1 MSSGIDPA
9 DYGDDGEDF
18 DDADAPIEP
27 ARPLFNGD
35 GGGLTLP
42 QRVALIKLV
51 KQPYLSA
58 AEHPDE
64 WATLV
69 ESLQV
74 ITTRLHDLLLD
85 LRIDAT
91 SRVAYK
97 VAASLTDDVAAPSLL
112 RRTRWTANQTA
123 LLVVLRQRLR
133 LRAVP
138 SDPVFV
144 DLEELV
150 AAMTTLLPTHVDESR
165 PKAITKSALES
176 LGNLGVVKSAPGG
189 DDRYWINP
197 VLESLLPVAKLH
209 QLLEALT
216 KSTPAEAEGR
226 GPGGNHFGTHPFEG
240 TNRQGTHNE

>member
-1 MSSGIDPA
+1 MSIGIDPE
-9 DYGDDGEDF
+9 DDEVFTDH
-18 DDADAPIEP
+18 DALVEP

-42 QRVALIKLV
+42 QRVVLIKLV

-58 AEHPDE
+58 AEHPDD

-69 ESLQV
+69 ESQPV
-74 ITTRLHDLLLD
+74 ITHRLHDLLLD
-85 LRIDAT
+85 LRIDAA

-97 VAASLTDDVAAPSLL
+97 VAATLTEEVAAPSLL
-112 RRTRWTANQTA
+112 RKTRWTANQTA

-133 LRAVP
+133 LRATP

-144 DLEELV
+144 DFEELV
-150 AAMTTLLPTHVDESR
+150 AAMTTLLPAHVDESR
-165 PKAITKSALES
+165 PKTVTKAALES

-197 VLESLLPVAKLH
+197 VLESLLPINKLR
-209 QLLEALT
+209 QLLDALS
-216 KSTPAEAEGR
+216 KSTPAQEDRR
-226 GPGGNHFGTHPFEG
+226 GPDQNHPEADPFAAADEG
-240 TNRQGTHNE
+240 ARGE

>member
-1 MSSGIDPA
+1 MTTGVDPR
-9 DYGDDGEDF
+9 DDEDF
-18 DDADAPIEP
+18 TDTDVLGES

-42 QRVALIKLV
+42 QRIALIKLV

-58 AEHPDE
+58 AEHPE
-64 WATLV
+64 QWAILV
-69 ESLQV
+69 ESLPV
-74 ITTRLHDLLLD
+74 ITSRLHDLLLD
-85 LRIDAT
+85 LRIDAA

-97 VAASLTDDVAAPSLL
+97 VAATLTDDVAAPSLL
-112 RRTRWTANQTA
+112 RKTRWTANQTA

-133 LRAVP
+133 LRAIP

-150 AAMTTLLPTHVDESR
+150 AAMTTLLPAHVDESR
-165 PKAITKSALES
+165 PKTITRSALES

-197 VLESLLPVAKLH
+197 VLESLLPVAKLR
-209 QLLEALT
+209 QLLDALG
-216 KSTPAEAEGR
+216 KSTPAEAGSR
-226 GPGGNHFGTHPFEG
+226 GPDGNHPGADPFQAASH
-240 TNRQGTHNE
+240 QGVRDE

>member
-1 MSSGIDPA
+1 MSTGVDPSG
-9 DYGDDGEDF
+9 GEDF
-18 DDADAPIEP
+18 TDADVLVEP

-51 KQPYLSA
+51 RQPYLSA
-58 AEHPDE
+58 AEHPEE

-69 ESLQV
+69 ESLPV
-74 ITTRLHDLLLD
+74 ITNRLHDLLLD
-85 LRIDAT
+85 LRIDTA

-97 VAASLTDDVAAPSLL
+97 VAATLTDDVAAPSLL
-112 RRTRWTANQTA
+112 RKTRWTANQTA

-133 LRAVP
+133 LRAIP

-150 AAMTTLLPTHVDESR
+150 AAMTTLLPAHVDESR
-165 PKAITKSALES
+165 PRTITKSALES

-197 VLESLLPVAKLH
+197 VLESLLPVAKLR
-209 QLLEALT
+209 QLLDALA
-216 KSTPAEAEGR
+216 KSTPAEVGGR
-226 GPGGNHFGTHPFEG
+226 RPDGNHPEADPFQATRHEG
-240 TNRQGTHNE
+240 ARDE